1 MLARGRRVVVVP
13 DALHLT
19 PEILDALLDEA
30 NLSYERFLWM
40 LSEASTEPDL
50 CAVALPADS

>member
-1 MLARGRRVVVVP
+1 VLARGRRVVVVP
-13 DALHLT
+13 GALRLT
-19 PEILDALLDEA
+19 PEVLDALLDEA

-50 CAVALPADS
+50 CAVELRTES